1 MLRNKGTRAI
11 AVRHVLNQKKLKSFL
26 VPFLTTMGVMAPL
39 ENDPIL
45 SGRSI
50 QSFRHLGLLNPST
63 IADFRYRYEK
73 SEEEEEEEGEDPI
86 IIEEDK

>member
-1 MLRNKGTRAI
+1 
-11 AVRHVLNQKKLKSFL
+11 
-26 VPFLTTMGVMAPL
+26 MGVMARL